1 MQKSILYQV
10 TDAIDILVIAAL
22 FLAILFGRNNDFATR
37 LKRFANEFVCVIAP
51 IRQKKLSGN
60 AVDQGCGLGAIR
72 CGTRCNNNS
81 DRHTMR
87 IHGQMYF
94 TVEPP
99 FVRSIPWLPPLAPA
113 A

>member
-1 MQKSILYQV
+1 MAG
-10 TDAIDILVIAAL
+10 AINMFVIAAL
-22 FLAILFGRNNDFATR
+22 FLTILFGRNNDFATR
-37 LKRFANEFVCVIAP
+37 PNRFVDEFVCVITP
-51 IRQKKLSGN
+51 IRQKKLSRN
-60 AVDQGCGLGAIR
+60 AVDQCCRLGAIR